1 MSHGEKK
8 SEDSSLK
15 PDYFKSSATK
25 LGNSGVTPPLPQDL
39 PDLDFSV
46 GPFPLVLSLAIT
58 FSCLTFHNQKESHCF
73 TKCNGLRR
81 QGEEGLPKVKD
92 SQLYMQAPGSQ
103 GYIARPCQRNLTNQ
117 QKKSRCKHL

>member
-73 TKCNGLRR
+73 TKCTGSGDRERR
-81 QGEEGLPKVKD
+81 VSPKLKIA
-92 SQLYMQAPGSQ
+92 SFICKLQA
-103 GYIARPCQRNLTNQ
+103 AKAT
-117 QKKSRCKHL
+117 